1 MQPKTRV
8 GLAVTAAAVS
18 ILAMGTTALAA
29 PGVFGYVAGTE
40 PNAQQSSETDAT
52 ALLQAQEATLR
63 SLTDQLA
70 VAEAELASAKAGYDA
85 AMTSAQAAAQSSQS
99 SVSARTFAGAAQA
112 APETVQSAQTPT
124 APYVDHGDDDDHD
137 DHDDDHDEDDDD

>member
-8 GLAVTAAAVS
+8 GLAVSAAAVS

-29 PGVFGYVAGTE
+29 PGVFGYVASTE
-40 PNAQQSSETDAT
+40 PNAPQSSENDAT
-52 ALLQAQEATLR
+52 ALLQAQDATLR
-63 SLTDQLA
+63 SLTDQL
-70 VAEAELASAKAGYDA
+70 VIAEAELASAKAGYDA

-112 APETVQSAQTPT
+112 APEMVQSAQTPT
-124 APYVDHGDDDDHD
+124 APYVDHDDDDHD

>member
-40 PNAQQSSETDAT
+40 PNAEQSSETDAT

-99 SVSARTFAGAAQA
+99 SVSARSFAGATQA
-112 APETVQSAQTPT
+112 APENGQSAQTST
-124 APYVDHGDDDDHD
+124 APYVDHDDDDHD
-137 DHDDDHDEDDDD
+137 DDDHDDDD